1 MARTHNN
8 KDVDFDKLKREFVKR
23 GWNASQASLYIGK
36 QQGYFASM
44 KQKGYLPQ
52 STLLL
57 LDSIF
62 NIKYE
67 DIKPEN
73 KVPTKEAA
81 EKIEESAAPITLTK
95 EELRF
100 IITEAVKDAF
110 IWYANR

>member
-8 KDVDFDKLKREFVKR
+8 KAVDFDKLKREFVKR
-23 GWNASQASLYIGK
+23 GCNPSQASLRIGK

-67 DIKPEN
+67 DIKSN
-73 KVPTKEAA
+73 KDVPTE
-81 EKIEESAAPITLTK
+81 EVVGRVEESAAPITLTK
-95 EELRF
+95 EELRY
-100 IITEAVKDAF
+100 IITEAVKNAF
-110 IWYANR
+110 MWYANR